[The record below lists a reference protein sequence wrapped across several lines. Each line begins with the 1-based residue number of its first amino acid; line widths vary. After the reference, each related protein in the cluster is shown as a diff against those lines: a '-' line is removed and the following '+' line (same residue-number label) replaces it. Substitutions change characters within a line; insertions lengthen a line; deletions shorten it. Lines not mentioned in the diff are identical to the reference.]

1 MKAIA
6 PGMTV
11 GEALEAMTG
20 RFEAAGLVF
29 GHGVDNAWDEA
40 VVLLLSVLGIPPDQ
54 AGRELLERVLST
66 RQAEAVEAL
75 ARRRIEERLPAPY
88 LTGEAWFCGLRFLVD
103 RNALIPRSPIAELIE
118 HAFSPWL
125 PAGLAVR
132 RILDIGTGSGCI
144 AIACARA
151 FPEAEVDA
159 VDISQAAL
167 ALTRR
172 NIALHGLEGRVRA
185 IESDIFS
192 GIAEDRHY
200 ELIVSNPPYV
210 SEQEMATLPD
220 EYRHEPEL
228 GLVADEHGLALVRR
242 ILAGAVDR
250 LPDDGLLVCEVGNS
264 EQALVEAYPEI
275 PFTWVEF
282 ARGGSGVFVL
292 TADELR
298 RWFSGGED

>member
-1 MKAIA
+1 MRNITA
-6 PGMTV
+6 GMSV
-11 GEALEAMTG
+11 AGALEAMTA
-20 RFEAAGLVF
+20 RFEEAGLYF

-54 AGRELLERVLST
+54 AGRELLERCLSA
-66 RQAEAVEAL
+66 RQAESVESL

-103 RNALIPRSPIAELIE
+103 TNVLIPRSPIAELIDNG
-118 HAFSPWL
+118 FRPWL

-144 AIACARA
+144 AIACAQA
-151 FPEAEVDA
+151 FPGAEVDA
-159 VDISQAAL
+159 ADISPSAL
-167 ALTRR
+167 ALARR

-185 IESDIFS
+185 VESDIFS
-192 GIAEDRHY
+192 GIAVGRRY

-210 SEQEMATLPD
+210 GEQEMATLPD
-220 EYRHEPEL
+220 EYRHEPAL
-228 GLVADEHGLALVRR
+228 GLVADDGGLALVRR
-242 ILAGAVDR
+242 ILAGAADH
-250 LPDDGLLVCEVGNS
+250 LTDDGLLVCEVGNS
-264 EQALVEAYPEI
+264 EQALVEACPEV

-292 TADELR
+292 AAAELR
-298 RWFSGGED
+298 RWFPGGAD